1 MKIIVPKLLK
11 PAAAGAGSPK
21 FNNDKLVWLIPA
33 DEFVE
38 NGFPATDDKGVRL
51 LGNMS
56 LKPGAF
62 AIPMYATA
70 SSKDYSAEAQGE
82 DDAENFKLSFKANH
96 PGDEIEATEFAV
108 NYLGEGFV
116 VVFDKCKANG
126 TRKVLGSDCHPLK
139 LKPGFKGNKDKTG
152 FEFSFEQTTG
162 SRSMHY
168 EYAGS
173 LITEE
178 SLVPSQASTAI
189 EFLEG
194 NVNLVKIN
202 VGTAASVAAITTVEK
217 NTGDIVTLLGQ
228 DIDSAKAATL
238 SSANI
243 ATATGVVVLLKD
255 GVAWKS
261 LEGSTISF
269 SVFKTNTH
277 TFLQET
283 YRT

>member
-1 MKIIVPKLLK
+1 MDIKVNKLLK
-11 PAAAGAGSPK
+11 PATAGAGAPK

-33 DEFVE
+33 ALVDV
-38 NGFPATDDKGVRL
+38 FPDTDDKGVRL
-51 LGNMS
+51 QGNIV
-56 LKPGAF
+56 LQNNAF
-62 AIPMYATA
+62 AIPMYATG
-70 SSKDYSAEAQGE
+70 STKDYAADVQGE
-82 DDAENFKLSFKANH
+82 DDAENFKLTFKANH
-96 PGDEIEATEFAV
+96 PGDEVQATEFAV
-108 NYLGEGFV
+108 NYLGEGFII
-116 VVFDKCKANG
+116 VFDKCKSNG
-126 TRKVLGSDCHPLK
+126 TRKLLGSDCHPLK

-152 FEFSFEQTTG
+152 FEFSFEQSTG
-162 SRSMHY
+162 SRSMHF

-173 LITEE
+173 VITEE
-178 SLVPSQASTAI
+178 SLAPSQASTAL
-189 EFLEG
+189 EFLEE

-202 VGTAASVAAITTVEK
+202 VGTTASVAAITTVGK

-228 DIDSAKAATL
+228 DTDAAKAATL

-261 LEGSTISF
+261 LADSTISF
-269 SVFKTNTH
+269 MVFKTNTH

>member
-1 MKIIVPKLLK
+1 MDIKVNKLLK
-11 PAAAGAGSPK
+11 PATAGAGAPK

-33 DEFVE
+33 ALVDV
-38 NGFPATDDKGVRL
+38 FPDTDDKGVRL
-51 LGNMS
+51 QGNIV
-56 LKPGAF
+56 LQNNAF
-62 AIPMYATA
+62 AIPMYATG
-70 SSKDYSAEAQGE
+70 STKDYAADVQGE
-82 DDAENFKLSFKANH
+82 DDAENFKLTFKANH
-96 PGDEIEATEFAV
+96 PGDEIEATEFSV
-108 NYLGEGFV
+108 NYLGEGFII
-116 VVFDKCKANG
+116 VFDKCKSNG
-126 TRKVLGSDCHPLK
+126 TRKLLGSDCHPLK

-152 FEFSFEQTTG
+152 FEFSFEQSTG
-162 SRSMHY
+162 SRSMHF

-173 LITEE
+173 VITEE
-178 SLVPSQASTAI
+178 SLAPSQASTALK
-189 EFLEG
+189 FLEE

-202 VGTAASVAAITTVEK
+202 VGTTSSVAAITTVGK

-228 DIDSAKAATL
+228 DSDATKAATL

-261 LEGSTISF
+261 LADSTISF
-269 SVFKTNTH
+269 MVFKTNTH

>member
-1 MKIIVPKLLK
+1 MDIKVNKLLK
-11 PAAAGAGSPK
+11 PATAGAGAPK

-33 DEFVE
+33 ALVDV
-38 NGFPATDDKGVRL
+38 FPDTDDKGVRL
-51 LGNMS
+51 QGNIV
-56 LKPGAF
+56 LQNNAF
-62 AIPMYATA
+62 AIPMYATG
-70 SSKDYSAEAQGE
+70 STKDYAADVQGE
-82 DDAENFKLSFKANH
+82 DDAENFKLTFKANH
-96 PGDEIEATEFAV
+96 PGDEIEATEFSV

-116 VVFDKCKANG
+116 IVFDKCKSNG

-152 FEFSFEQTTG
+152 FEFSFEQSTG
-162 SRSMHY
+162 SRSMHF

-173 LITEE
+173 VITEE
-178 SLVPSQASTAI
+178 SLAPSQASTAL
-189 EFLEG
+189 EFLEE

-202 VGTAASVAAITTVEK
+202 VGTASSVAAITTVEK

-228 DIDSAKAATL
+228 DTDSAKAATL

-261 LEGSTISF
+261 LKDSTISF
-269 SVFKTNTH
+269 RVFKTNTH
-277 TFLQET
+277 TFLVET

>member
-1 MKIIVPKLLK
+1 MDIKVNKLLK
-11 PAAAGAGSPK
+11 PATAGAGAPK

-33 DEFVE
+33 ALVDV
-38 NGFPATDDKGVRL
+38 FPDTDDKGVRL
-51 LGNMS
+51 QGNIV
-56 LKPGAF
+56 LQNNAF
-62 AIPMYATA
+62 AIPMYATG
-70 SSKDYSAEAQGE
+70 STKDYAADVQGE
-82 DDAENFKLSFKANH
+82 DDAENFKLTFKANH
-96 PGDEIEATEFAV
+96 PGDEVQATEFAV
-108 NYLGEGFV
+108 NYLGEGFII
-116 VVFDKCKANG
+116 VFDKCKSNG
-126 TRKVLGSDCHPLK
+126 TRKLLGSDCHPLK

-152 FEFSFEQTTG
+152 FEFSFEQSTG
-162 SRSMHY
+162 SRSMHF

-173 LITEE
+173 VITEE
-178 SLVPSQASTAI
+178 SLAPSQASTAL
-189 EFLEG
+189 EFLEE

-202 VGTAASVAAITTVEK
+202 VGTASSVAAITTVEK

-228 DIDSAKAATL
+228 DSDATKAATL

-261 LEGSTISF
+261 LADSTISF
-269 SVFKTNTH
+269 MVFKTNTH

>member
-1 MKIIVPKLLK
+1 MDIKVNKLLK
-11 PAAAGAGSPK
+11 PATAGAGAPK

-33 DEFVE
+33 ALVDV
-38 NGFPATDDKGVRL
+38 FPDTDDKGVRL
-51 LGNMS
+51 QGNIV
-56 LKPGAF
+56 LQNNAF
-62 AIPMYATA
+62 AIPMYATG
-70 SSKDYSAEAQGE
+70 STKDYAADVQGE
-82 DDAENFKLSFKANH
+82 DDAENFKLTFKANH
-96 PGDEIEATEFAV
+96 PGDEVQATEFAV
-108 NYLGEGFV
+108 NYLGEGFII
-116 VVFDKCKANG
+116 VFDKCKSNG

-162 SRSMHY
+162 SRSMHF

-173 LITEE
+173 VITEE
-178 SLVPSQASTAI
+178 SLAPSQASTALK
-189 EFLEG
+189 FLEE

-202 VGTAASVAAITTVEK
+202 VGTASSVAAITTVEK

-228 DIDSAKAATL
+228 DSDATKAATL

-261 LEGSTISF
+261 LADSTISF
-269 SVFKTNTH
+269 IVLKTNTH
-277 TFLQET
+277 TFLIET

>member
-1 MKIIVPKLLK
+1 MDIKVNKLLK
-11 PAAAGAGSPK
+11 PATAGAGAPK

-33 DEFVE
+33 ALVDV
-38 NGFPATDDKGVRL
+38 FPDTDDKGVRL
-51 LGNMS
+51 QGNIV
-56 LKPGAF
+56 LQNNAF
-62 AIPMYATA
+62 AIPMYATG
-70 SSKDYSAEAQGE
+70 STKDYAADVQGE
-82 DDAENFKLSFKANH
+82 DDAENFKLTFKANH
-96 PGDEIEATEFAV
+96 PGDEVQATEFAV
-108 NYLGEGFV
+108 NYLGEGFII
-116 VVFDKCKANG
+116 VFDKCKSNG

-152 FEFSFEQTTG
+152 FEFSFEQSTG
-162 SRSMHY
+162 SRSMHF

-173 LITEE
+173 VITEE
-178 SLVPSQASTAI
+178 SLAPSQASTALK
-189 EFLEG
+189 FLEE

-202 VGTAASVAAITTVEK
+202 VGTTASVAAITTVEK

-228 DIDSAKAATL
+228 DSDATKAATL

-261 LEGSTISF
+261 LADSTISF
-269 SVFKTNTH
+269 RVFKTNTH
-277 TFLQET
+277 TFLEET

>member
-62 AIPMYATA
+62 AIPMYATG
-70 SSKDYSAEAQGE
+70 SSKDYSADVQGE
-82 DDAENFKLSFKANH
+82 DDAENFKLMFKANH
-96 PGDEIEATEFAV
+96 PGDEIEATEFSV
-108 NYLGEGFV
+108 NFLGEGFV
-116 VVFDKCKANG
+116 VVFDKCKSNG

-139 LKPGFKGNKDKTG
+139 LKPGFKGNNTKTG
-152 FEFSFEQTTG
+152 FEFSFEQSTG

-178 SLVPSQASTAI
+178 SLTPEQASTAI
-189 EFLEG
+189 QFLEE
-194 NVNLVKIN
+194 NVNVVKIQE
-202 VGTAASVAAITTVEK
+202 GTASSVAEISTVEK
-217 NTGDIVTLLGQ
+217 QAGDILTLVGQ
-228 DIDSAKAATL
+228 DSDATKAATL
-238 SSANI
+238 SSDSL
-243 ATATGVVVLLKD
+243 ATASGVVVLLKD

-269 SVFKTNTH
+269 RVFKDSSNI
-277 TFLQET
+277 FLIET
-283 YRT
+283 TRT

>member
-139 LKPGFKGNKDKTG
+139 LKPGFKGNNDKTG

-162 SRSMHY
+162 SRSMHF

-178 SLVPSQASTAI
+178 SLTPEQASTAI
-189 EFLEG
+189 QFLEE
-194 NVNLVKIN
+194 NVNVVKIQE
-202 VGTAASVAAITTVEK
+202 GTASSVAEISTVEK
-217 NTGDIVTLLGQ
+217 QAGDILTLVGQ
-228 DIDSAKAATL
+228 DSDATKAATL
-238 SSANI
+238 SSDSL
-243 ATATGVVVLLKD
+243 ATASGVVVLLKD

-269 SVFKTNTH
+269 RVFKDSSNI
-277 TFLQET
+277 FLIET
-283 YRT
+283 TRT

>member
-1 MKIIVPKLLK
+1 MDIKVNKLLK
-11 PAAAGAGSPK
+11 PATAGAGAPK

-33 DEFVE
+33 ALVDV
-38 NGFPATDDKGVRL
+38 FPDTDDKGVRL
-51 LGNMS
+51 QGNIV
-56 LKPGAF
+56 LQNNAF
-62 AIPMYATA
+62 AIPMYATG
-70 SSKDYSAEAQGE
+70 STKDYAADVQGE
-82 DDAENFKLSFKANH
+82 DDAENFKLTFKANH
-96 PGDEIEATEFAV
+96 PGDEIEATEFSV

-116 VVFDKCKANG
+116 IVFDKCKSNG

-152 FEFSFEQTTG
+152 FEFSFEQSTG
-162 SRSMHY
+162 SRSMHF

-173 LITEE
+173 VITEE
-178 SLVPSQASTAI
+178 SLAPSQASTALK
-189 EFLEG
+189 FLEE

-202 VGTAASVAAITTVEK
+202 VGTTSSVAAITTVGK

-228 DIDSAKAATL
+228 DSDATKAATL

-261 LEGSTISF
+261 LADSTISF
-269 SVFKTNTH
+269 MVFKTNTH

>member
-1 MKIIVPKLLK
+1 MDIKVNKLLK
-11 PAAAGAGSPK
+11 PATAGAGAPK
-21 FNNDKLVWLIPA
+21 FNNDRLVWLIPA
-33 DEFVE
+33 ALVDV
-38 NGFPATDDKGVRL
+38 FPDTDDKGVRL
-51 LGNMS
+51 QGNIV
-56 LKPGAF
+56 LQNNAF
-62 AIPMYATA
+62 AIPMYATG
-70 SSKDYSAEAQGE
+70 STKDYAADVQGE
-82 DDAENFKLSFKANH
+82 DDAENFKLTFKANH
-96 PGDEIEATEFAV
+96 PGDEIEATEFSV

-116 VVFDKCKANG
+116 IVFDKCKSNG

-152 FEFSFEQTTG
+152 FEFSFEQSTG
-162 SRSMHY
+162 SRSMHF

-178 SLVPSQASTAI
+178 SLAPSQASTAI
-189 EFLEG
+189 QFLEG

-202 VGTAASVAAITTVEK
+202 VGTAASVAAITTVGK
-217 NTGDIVTLLGQ
+217 NTGDIVTLIGQ
-228 DIDSAKAATL
+228 DTDTAKAATL

-261 LEGSTISF
+261 LSGSTISF
-269 SVFKTNTH
+269 RVFKTNTH
-277 TFLQET
+277 TFLEET

>member
-1 MKIIVPKLLK
+1 MDIKVNKLLK
-11 PAAAGAGSPK
+11 PATAGAGAPK

-33 DEFVE
+33 ALVDV
-38 NGFPATDDKGVRL
+38 FPDTDDKGVRL
-51 LGNMS
+51 QGNIV
-56 LKPGAF
+56 LQNNAF
-62 AIPMYATA
+62 AIPMYATG
-70 SSKDYSAEAQGE
+70 STKDYAADVQGE
-82 DDAENFKLSFKANH
+82 DDAENFKLTFKANH
-96 PGDEIEATEFAV
+96 PGDEVQATEFAV
-108 NYLGEGFV
+108 NYLGEGFII
-116 VVFDKCKANG
+116 VFDKCKSNG
-126 TRKVLGSDCHPLK
+126 TRKLLGSDCHPLK

-152 FEFSFEQTTG
+152 FEFSFEQSTG
-162 SRSMHY
+162 SRSMHF

-173 LITEE
+173 VITEE
-178 SLVPSQASTAI
+178 SLAPSQASTAI
-189 EFLEG
+189 KFLEE

-202 VGTAASVAAITTVEK
+202 VGTTASVAAITTVGK

-228 DIDSAKAATL
+228 DSDATKAATL

-261 LEGSTISF
+261 LADSTISF
-269 SVFKTNTH
+269 MVFKTNTH

>member
-1 MKIIVPKLLK
+1 MDIKVNKLLK

-96 PGDEIEATEFAV
+96 PGDEIEATEFAT
-108 NYLGEGFV
+108 NYLGQGFV

-139 LKPGFKGNKDKTG
+139 LKPNFKGNKDKTG
-152 FEFSFEQTTG
+152 FEFSFEQSTG
-162 SRSMHY
+162 SRSMHF
-168 EYAGS
+168 EYTGS

-178 SLVPSQASTAI
+178 SLIPEQASTAI
-189 EFLEG
+189 QFLEEH
-194 NVNLVKIN
+194 VNLVKIKA
-202 VGTAASVAAITTVEK
+202 GTAASVAAITTVQK
-217 NTGDIVTLLGQ
+217 NTADIVTLLGQ
-228 DIDSAKAATL
+228 DIDPAKAATL
-238 SSANI
+238 SSSNI
-243 ATATGVVVLLKD
+243 ATATGIVVLLKYGSD
-255 GVAWKS
+255 WRS
-261 LEGSTISF
+261 LKDSTISF
-269 SVFKTNTH
+269 RVFHTDTH
-277 TFLQET
+277 IFLQET

>member
-162 SRSMHY
+162 SRSMHF

-178 SLVPSQASTAI
+178 SLTPEQASTAI
-189 EFLEG
+189 QFLEE
-194 NVNLVKIN
+194 NVNVVKIQE
-202 VGTAASVAAITTVEK
+202 GTASSVAEISTVEK
-217 NTGDIVTLLGQ
+217 QAGDILTLVGQ
-228 DIDSAKAATL
+228 DSDATKAATL
-238 SSANI
+238 SSDSL
-243 ATATGVVVLLKD
+243 ATASGVVVLLKD

-269 SVFKTNTH
+269 RVFKDSSNI
-277 TFLQET
+277 FLIET
-283 YRT
+283 TRT

>member
-11 PAAAGAGSPK
+11 PAAASAGSPK

-126 TRKVLGSDCHPLK
+126 TRKVLGSDCYPLK

-162 SRSMHY
+162 SRSMHF

-178 SLVPSQASTAI
+178 SLTPEQASTAI
-189 EFLEG
+189 QFLEE
-194 NVNLVKIN
+194 NVNVVKIQE
-202 VGTAASVAAITTVEK
+202 GTASSVAEISTVEK
-217 NTGDIVTLLGQ
+217 QAGDILTLVGQ
-228 DIDSAKAATL
+228 DSDATKAATL
-238 SSANI
+238 SSDSL
-243 ATATGVVVLLKD
+243 ATASGVVVLLKD

-269 SVFKTNTH
+269 RVFKDSSNI
-277 TFLQET
+277 FLIET
-283 YRT
+283 TRT

>member
-1 MKIIVPKLLK
+1 MDIKVNKLLK

-96 PGDEIEATEFAV
+96 PGDEIEASEFAV

-139 LKPGFKGNKDKTG
+139 LKPNFKGNKDKTG

-162 SRSMHY
+162 SRSMHF

-173 LITEE
+173 
-178 SLVPSQASTAI
+178 
-189 EFLEG
+189 
-194 NVNLVKIN
+194 
-202 VGTAASVAAITTVEK
+202 
-217 NTGDIVTLLGQ
+217 
-228 DIDSAKAATL
+228 
-238 SSANI
+238 
-243 ATATGVVVLLKD
+243 VVLYPKD
-255 GVAWKS
+255 TEK
-261 LEGSTISF
+261 
-269 SVFKTNTH
+269 
-277 TFLQET
+277 
-283 YRT
+283 

>member
-1 MKIIVPKLLK
+1 MDIKVNKLLK
-11 PAAAGAGSPK
+11 PATAGAGAPK

-33 DEFVE
+33 ALVDV
-38 NGFPATDDKGVRL
+38 FPDTDDKGVRL
-51 LGNMS
+51 QGNIV
-56 LKPGAF
+56 LQNNAF
-62 AIPMYATA
+62 AIPMYATG
-70 SSKDYSAEAQGE
+70 STKDYAADVQGE
-82 DDAENFKLSFKANH
+82 DDAENFKLTFKANH
-96 PGDEIEATEFAV
+96 PGDEVQATEFAV
-108 NYLGEGFV
+108 NYLGEGFII
-116 VVFDKCKANG
+116 VFDKCKSNG
-126 TRKVLGSDCHPLK
+126 TRKLLGSDCHPLK

-152 FEFSFEQTTG
+152 FEFSFEQSTG
-162 SRSMHY
+162 SRSMHF

-173 LITEE
+173 VITEE
-178 SLVPSQASTAI
+178 SLAPSQASTALK
-189 EFLEG
+189 FLEE

-202 VGTAASVAAITTVEK
+202 VGTTSSVAAITTVEK

-228 DIDSAKAATL
+228 DSDATKAATL

-261 LEGSTISF
+261 LADSTISF
-269 SVFKTNTH
+269 MVFKTNTH

>member
-1 MKIIVPKLLK
+1 MDIKVNKLLK
-11 PAAAGAGSPK
+11 PDTAGAGAPK
-21 FNNDKLVWLIPA
+21 FNNDRLVWLIPA
-33 DEFVE
+33 ALFAE
-38 NGFPATDDKGVRL
+38 NGFPDTDDKGVRL
-51 LGNMS
+51 QGNMI
-56 LKPGAF
+56 LQAGAF

-70 SSKDYSAEAQGE
+70 NSKDYSADVQGD
-82 DDAENFKLSFKANH
+82 DDAENFKLMFKANH
-96 PGDEIEATEFAV
+96 PGDEIEATEFSV

-116 VVFDKCKANG
+116 VVFDKCRSNG

-139 LKPGFKGNKDKTG
+139 LKPNFKGNKEKTG

-162 SRSMHY
+162 SRSMHF

-173 LITEE
+173 VVTEE
-178 SLVPSQASTAI
+178 SLAPSQASTAI
-189 EFLEG
+189 EFLEE

-243 ATATGVVVLLKD
+243 ATATGVVVLLKE

-261 LEGSTISF
+261 LKDSTISF
-269 SVFKTNTH
+269 RVFKTNTH

>member
-51 LGNMS
+51 IGNMV

-108 NYLGEGFV
+108 NNLGQGFV

-173 LITEE
+173 VVTEE
-178 SLVPSQASTAI
+178 SLTPSQDPTAI
-189 EFLEG
+189 EFIEELG
-194 NVNLVKIN
+194 NLVKIKA
-202 VGTAASVAAITTVEK
+202 GTAASVVTIVVIEQE
-217 NTGDIVTLLGQ
+217 GDEIVTLIGQ
-228 DIDSAKAATL
+228 DTEFAKAATL
-238 SSANI
+238 SYTNI

-261 LEGSTISF
+261 LSGSTISF
-269 SVFKTNTH
+269 RVFKTSTH
-277 TFLQET
+277 TFLVET

>member
-1 MKIIVPKLLK
+1 MDIKVNKLLK

-33 DEFVE
+33 DAFAE

-162 SRSMHY
+162 SRSMHF

-178 SLVPSQASTAI
+178 SLTPEQASTAL
-189 EFLEG
+189 EFLEE
-194 NVNLVKIN
+194 NVNVVKIQE
-202 VGTAASVAAITTVEK
+202 GTASSVAEISTVEK
-217 NTGDIVTLLGQ
+217 QAGDILTLVGQ
-228 DIDSAKAATL
+228 DSDATKAATL
-238 SSANI
+238 SSDSL
-243 ATATGVVVLLKD
+243 ATASGVVVLLKD

-269 SVFKTNTH
+269 RVFKDSSNI
-277 TFLQET
+277 FLIET
-283 YRT
+283 TRT

>member
-1 MKIIVPKLLK
+1 MIIKVNKLLK
-11 PAAAGAGSPK
+11 PATAGAGAPK
-21 FNNDKLVWLIPA
+21 FNNDRLVWLIPA
-33 DEFVE
+33 ALVDV
-38 NGFPATDDKGVRL
+38 FPDTDDKGVRL
-51 LGNMS
+51 QGNIV
-56 LKPGAF
+56 LQNNAF
-62 AIPMYATA
+62 AIPMYATG
-70 SSKDYSAEAQGE
+70 STKDYAADVQGE
-82 DDAENFKLSFKANH
+82 DDAENFKLTFKANH
-96 PGDEIEATEFAV
+96 PGDEIEATEFSV

-116 VVFDKCKANG
+116 IVFDKCKSNG

-152 FEFSFEQTTG
+152 FEFSFEQSTG
-162 SRSMHY
+162 SRSMHF

-173 LITEE
+173 VITEE
-178 SLVPSQASTAI
+178 SLAPSQASTAL
-189 EFLEG
+189 EFLEE

-202 VGTAASVAAITTVEK
+202 VGTASSVAAITTVEK
-217 NTGDIVTLLGQ
+217 NTGDIVTLIGQ
-228 DIDSAKAATL
+228 DTDTAKAATL

-261 LEGSTISF
+261 LAGSTISF

-277 TFLQET
+277 TFLKET

>member
-1 MKIIVPKLLK
+1 MDIKVNKLLK
-11 PAAAGAGSPK
+11 PATAGAGAPK

-33 DEFVE
+33 ALVDV
-38 NGFPATDDKGVRL
+38 FPDTDDKGVRL
-51 LGNMS
+51 QGNIV
-56 LKPGAF
+56 LQNNAF
-62 AIPMYATA
+62 AIPMYATG
-70 SSKDYSAEAQGE
+70 STKDYAADVQGE
-82 DDAENFKLSFKANH
+82 DDAENFKLTFKANH
-96 PGDEIEATEFAV
+96 PGDEIEATEFSV

-116 VVFDKCKANG
+116 IVFDKCKSNG

-152 FEFSFEQTTG
+152 FEFSFEQSTG
-162 SRSMHY
+162 SRSMHF

-173 LITEE
+173 VITEE
-178 SLVPSQASTAI
+178 SLAPSQASTALK
-189 EFLEG
+189 FLEE

-202 VGTAASVAAITTVEK
+202 VGTTSSVAAITTVEK

-228 DIDSAKAATL
+228 DSDATKAATL

-261 LEGSTISF
+261 LADSTISF
-269 SVFKTNTH
+269 MVFKTNTH

>member
-162 SRSMHY
+162 SRSMHF

-178 SLVPSQASTAI
+178 SLTPEQASTTI
-189 EFLEG
+189 QFLEE
-194 NVNLVKIN
+194 NVNVVKIQE
-202 VGTAASVAAITTVEK
+202 GTASSVAEISTVEK
-217 NTGDIVTLLGQ
+217 QAGDILTLVGQ
-228 DIDSAKAATL
+228 DSDATKAATL
-238 SSANI
+238 SSDSL
-243 ATATGVVVLLKD
+243 ATASGVVVLLKD

-269 SVFKTNTH
+269 RVFKDSSNI
-277 TFLQET
+277 FLIET
-283 YRT
+283 TRT

>member
-1 MKIIVPKLLK
+1 MDIKVNKLLK
-11 PAAAGAGSPK
+11 PATAGAGAPK

-33 DEFVE
+33 ALVDV
-38 NGFPATDDKGVRL
+38 FPDTDDKGVRL
-51 LGNMS
+51 QGNIV
-56 LKPGAF
+56 LQNNAF
-62 AIPMYATA
+62 AIPMYATG
-70 SSKDYSAEAQGE
+70 STKDYAADVQGE
-82 DDAENFKLSFKANH
+82 DDAENFKLTFKANH

-189 EFLEG
+189 KFLEE

-261 LEGSTISF
+261 LADSTISF
-269 SVFKTNTH
+269 MVFKTNTH

>member
-1 MKIIVPKLLK
+1 MIIKVNKLLK
-11 PAAAGAGSPK
+11 PATAGAGAPK

-33 DEFVE
+33 ALVDV
-38 NGFPATDDKGVRL
+38 FPDTDDKGVRL
-51 LGNMS
+51 QGNIV
-56 LKPGAF
+56 LQNNAF
-62 AIPMYATA
+62 AIPMYATG
-70 SSKDYSAEAQGE
+70 STKDYAADVQGE
-82 DDAENFKLSFKANH
+82 DDAENFKLTFKANH
-96 PGDEIEATEFAV
+96 PGDEVQATEFAV
-108 NYLGEGFV
+108 NYLGEGFII
-116 VVFDKCKANG
+116 VFDKCKSNG
-126 TRKVLGSDCHPLK
+126 TRKLLGSDCHPLK

-152 FEFSFEQTTG
+152 FEFSFEQSTG
-162 SRSMHY
+162 SRSMHF

-173 LITEE
+173 VITEE
-178 SLVPSQASTAI
+178 SLAPSQASTALK
-189 EFLEG
+189 FLEE

-202 VGTAASVAAITTVEK
+202 VGTTSSVAAITTVGK

-228 DIDSAKAATL
+228 DSDATKAATL

-261 LEGSTISF
+261 LADSTISF
-269 SVFKTNTH
+269 MVFKTNTH